1 MAAQDCRHTSG
12 TLEMAMAKRRPA
24 EPVVIPMTFEDAVQH
39 ILKASPAPKS
49 SPTTKR
55 VKKTKKKR

>member
-1 MAAQDCRHTSG
+1 
-12 TLEMAMAKRRPA
+12 MAMAKRRPA